1 MAKWLVVSEM
11 QKLETRTEFTG
22 VETHKLG
29 APDRAW
35 VRGPLVPRID
45 ANESHLWK
53 IDLRCETTT
62 EMNASLSS
70 DEHDRA
76 ARFHFEKDRQRFRI
90 AHASLRMILGR
101 YLDVAPALLAFA
113 QTEYGKPF
121 LINPEA
127 AGFHFNLSHS
137 EDLALVSVT
146 MDREVGV
153 DIEFMRSNSA
163 TIDVAEHFF
172 SVAEVYT
179 LTGLDPSHR
188 TQGFFN
194 CWTRKEAYIKAR
206 GEGLS
211 LALDSFDVSLAPD
224 VPVALLQTRFDPS
237 DVSRW
242 SLHEL
247 FPAPNYAAAIAVERS
262 ASSLSFR
269 HFALAE

>member
-1 MAKWLVVSEM
+1 MHVLKT
-11 QKLETRTEFTG
+11 QTEFNVVG
-22 VETHKLG
+22 SHRAV
-29 APDRAW
+29 ASDQAW
-35 VRGPLVPRID
+35 VRGPLSPCIA
-45 ANESHLWK
+45 ANETHVWK
-53 IDLRCETTT
+53 IDLRCESTA
-62 EMNASLSS
+62 EMKASLSLE
-70 DEHDRA
+70 EHNRA
-76 ARFHFEKDRQRFRI
+76 ARFHFDRDRERFLI

-101 YLDVAPALLAFA
+101 YLEVAPASLAFA

-146 MDREVGV
+146 HDREVGV
-153 DIEFMRSNSA
+153 DVEYMRAQFA
-163 TIDVAEHFF
+163 TIDVAENFF

-179 LTGLDPSHR
+179 LTGLDPERR
-188 TQGFFN
+188 TQGFYN

-211 LALDSFDVSLAPD
+211 LSLDSFDVSLAPD

-242 SLHEL
+242 RLHEI
-247 FPAPNYAAAIAVERS
+247 FPAPNYAAAIAIQRGPTNS
-262 ASSLSFR
+262 SFR

>member
-1 MAKWLVVSEM
+1 M
-11 QKLETRTEFTG
+11 QELKTRTEFNS
-22 VETHKLG
+22 VAAHKPG
-29 APDRAW
+29 ASDQAW
-35 VRGPLVPRID
+35 VRGPLAPRIN

-53 IDLRCETTT
+53 IDLRCESTP
-62 EMNASLSS
+62 EMNASLSR

-76 ARFHFEKDRQRFRI
+76 ARFHFEKDRQRFLI
-90 AHASLRMILGR
+90 VHASLRMILSR
-101 YLDVAPALLAFA
+101 YLDVAPASLEFA

-121 LINPEA
+121 LINAEA
-127 AGFHFNLSHS
+127 SGFHFNLSHS

-146 MDREVGV
+146 REREVGV

-179 LTGLDPSHR
+179 LTGLDPECR
-188 TQGFFN
+188 AQGFFN

-242 SLHEL
+242 SLHEI
-247 FPAPNYAAAIAVERS
+247 FPAPNYAAAIAIERA
-262 ASSLSFR
+262 ASNLSFR

>member
-1 MAKWLVVSEM
+1 M
-11 QKLETRTEFTG
+11 QELATKTEFNDVAADTS
-22 VETHKLG
+22 G
-29 APDRAW
+29 ASDQAW
-35 VRGPLVPRID
+35 VRGPKSPAISV
-45 ANESHLWK
+45 NESHLWK
-53 IDLRCETTT
+53 IDLRCESTA
-62 EMNASLSS
+62 EMNASLSR
-70 DEHDRA
+70 EENDRA

-90 AHASLRMILGR
+90 AHASLRMILSR
-101 YLDVAPALLAFA
+101 YLDVAPASLAIA

-127 AGFHFNLSHS
+127 EGFHFNLSHS
-137 EDLALVSVT
+137 KDLALVSVT
-146 MDREVGV
+146 REREVGI
-153 DIEFMRSNSA
+153 DIEFMHASFA
-163 TIDVAEHFF
+163 TMDLAEHFF

-179 LTGLDPSHR
+179 LTGLDRDCR

-211 LALDSFDVSLAPD
+211 RALDSFDVSLAPG

-247 FPAPNYAAAIAVERS
+247 FPAPNYAAAIAIERGPS
-262 ASSLSFR
+262 NLSFR
-269 HFALAE
+269 HFALAD

>member
-1 MAKWLVVSEM
+1 M
-11 QKLETRTEFTG
+11 QVLKTQTEFN
-22 VETHKLG
+22 VVG
-29 APDRAW
+29 AHRTVASDQAW
-35 VRGPLVPRID
+35 VRGPLSPCIA
-45 ANESHLWK
+45 ANETHLWK
-53 IDLRCETTT
+53 IDLRCEGTA
-62 EMNASLSS
+62 EMNASLSRA
-70 DEHDRA
+70 EHDRA
-76 ARFHFEKDRQRFRI
+76 ARFHFDRDRQRFLI

-101 YLDVAPALLAFA
+101 YLDVAPASLEFA
-113 QTEYGKPF
+113 QNEFGKPF

-137 EDLALVSVT
+137 EDVALVSVT
-146 MDREVGV
+146 RDREVGV
-153 DIEFMRSNSA
+153 DVEYMRKQFA
-163 TIDVAEHFF
+163 TIDVAENFF

-179 LTGLDPSHR
+179 LTGLDPESR

-211 LALDSFDVSLAPD
+211 LSLESFDVSLAPD

-242 SLHEL
+242 SLHEV
-247 FPAPNYAAAIAVERS
+247 FPAPNYAAAIAIQRGPTNF
-262 ASSLSFR
+262 SFR

>member
-1 MAKWLVVSEM
+1 M
-11 QKLETRTEFTG
+11 QELRTRTEFVG
-22 VETHKLG
+22 AAAHKLS
-29 APDRAW
+29 ASDQTW
-35 VRGPLVPRID
+35 ERGPLSSALS

-53 IDLRCETTT
+53 IDLRCESTD
-62 EMNASLSS
+62 EMKASLSR
-70 DEHDRA
+70 DEHHRA
-76 ARFHFEKDRQRFRI
+76 ARFHFDRDRQRFLL
-90 AHASLRMILGR
+90 AHASLRMVLGR
-101 YLDVAPALLAFA
+101 YLGVAPASLAFS
-113 QTEYGKPF
+113 QNEFGKPF

-146 MDREVGV
+146 REREVGV
-153 DIEFMRSNSA
+153 DIEFIRPNFA

-179 LTGLDPSHR
+179 LTGLDPDYR

-242 SLHEL
+242 SLHEI
-247 FPAPNYAAAIAVERS
+247 FPAPNYAAAIAIERGTTN
-262 ASSLSFR
+262 LRFR

>member
-1 MAKWLVVSEM
+1 M
-11 QKLETRTEFTG
+11 QELETRTEFNG
-22 VETHKLG
+22 VEAHGLG
-29 APDRAW
+29 ASDQAW
-35 VRGPLVPRID
+35 VRGPLSPRIN

-53 IDLRCETTT
+53 IDLRCESTA
-62 EMNASLSS
+62 EMNASLSR

-90 AHASLRMILGR
+90 AHASLRIILGR
-101 YLDVAPALLAFA
+101 YLDLAPASLAFA

-121 LINPEA
+121 LINHEA
-127 AGFHFNLSHS
+127 AGVHFNLSHS
-137 EDLALVSVT
+137 KDLALVSVT
-146 MDREVGV
+146 REREVGV
-153 DIEFMRSNSA
+153 DIEFMRSNFA

-179 LTGLDPSHR
+179 LTGLDPDHR

-224 VPVALLQTRFDPS
+224 VPVALLQTRFDPT

-242 SLHEL
+242 SLHEI
-247 FPAPNYAAAIAVERS
+247 FPAPDYAAAIAIERG
-262 ASSLSFR
+262 ASTLSFR

>member
-1 MAKWLVVSEM
+1 
-11 QKLETRTEFTG
+11 
-22 VETHKLG
+22 
-29 APDRAW
+29 
-35 VRGPLVPRID
+35 
-45 ANESHLWK
+45 K
-53 IDLRCETTT
+53 IDLRCESTD
-62 EMNASLSS
+62 EMNASLSR
-70 DEHDRA
+70 DEHHRA
-76 ARFHFEKDRQRFRI
+76 ARFHFDRDRQRFLL
-90 AHASLRMILGR
+90 AHASLRVILGR
-101 YLDVAPALLAFA
+101 YLNVAPASLAFA
-113 QTEYGKPF
+113 QNEFGKPF

-146 MDREVGV
+146 REREVGV
-153 DIEFMRSNSA
+153 DIEFIRPSFA

-179 LTGLDPSHR
+179 LTGLDPDYR

-242 SLHEL
+242 SLHEI
-247 FPAPNYAAAIAVERS
+247 FPAPNYVAAIAIERA